1 MAMKR
6 LFCLP
11 CLFLVLLGGCV
22 VIDMARIDRP
32 VSHALYDPADT
43 GLAMQT
49 RALLTNHPGLSGFH
63 LIDNG
68 REALSQRLEL
78 ADQAEKTLDLQY
90 YILRSDIS
98 GLLLVEHLL
107 AAADRGVRVRILIDD
122 LHFDQSGRPLLA
134 LDTHPNVE
142 VRIINPFLHRY
153 APGLG
158 RLFEMV
164 SDFNRIQR
172 RMHNKVYI
180 ADNTVALIGG
190 RNLGD
195 EYFEA
200 HPRFDLRDIDL
211 LAVGPVV
218 PQLSTSFDSYWN
230 SQHTLPVSTL
240 DKPPSDTYLPDLRSQ
255 LKKHKQNPDVDTYLQ
270 YLAANKVK
278 PMTLIWARGQVMA
291 DFPCKLVPDQPD
303 CASLHLDRF
312 YTLFRQAASELLI
325 ISPYFIPGK
334 EGIALFH
341 ELKQKGIRVKILTNS
356 YAATDLKV
364 VQAGYSRYRLPLLAE
379 GVELFEFKPT
389 FVSPLPQR
397 KKSAGFA
404 GSSQACMH
412 AKTYVIDRRQVFVG
426 SFNHDPR
433 SATLNTEIGIMVD
446 SPELAQKMAT
456 LFERYTQPRNSYRL
470 DLGKDK
476 DEEKKMQWHSEE
488 EGTLK
493 IYDREPMITWWQHV
507 KNGLMAIFAP
517 EDLL

>member
-1 MAMKR
+1 MAMKL
-6 LFCLP
+6 LFCLHGL
-11 CLFLVLLGGCV
+11 CLLLLGGCIA
-22 VIDMARIDRP
+22 IDLARIDRP
-32 VSHALYDPADT
+32 FSHALYDPADT
-43 GLAMQT
+43 GLAMGS
-49 RALLTNHPGLSGFH
+49 RALVTDHPGLSGFR
-63 LIDNG
+63 LIDSG

-122 LHFDQSGRPLLA
+122 LHFDQSGQPLLA

-142 VRIINPFLHRY
+142 VRIINPFLYRY

-158 RLFEMV
+158 RLFEV
-164 SDFNRIQR
+164 LSDFNRIQR

-200 HPRFDLRDIDL
+200 HPRLDLRDIDL
-211 LAVGPVV
+211 LAIGPVV

-230 SQHTLPVSTL
+230 YKQTLPVSTL
-240 DKPPSDTYLPDLRSQ
+240 ATHRSDTYLQDLRIL
-255 LKKHKQNPDVDTYLQ
+255 LKNHKQHPDVAIYLQ
-270 YLAANKVK
+270 YLADNLVN
-278 PMTLIWARGQVMA
+278 PMPQVWARGQVLA
-291 DFPCKLVPDQPD
+291 DFPCKLAPDQPD
-303 CASLHLDRF
+303 CASLHFDRF
-312 YTLFRQAASELLI
+312 YNLFRLTTSELLI

-341 ELKQKGIRVKILTNS
+341 QLRQKGISVKILTNS

-379 GVELFEFKPT
+379 DVELFEFKPT

-397 KKSAGFA
+397 KKSAGFT

-412 AKTYVIDRRQVFVG
+412 AKAYVIDRQRVFVG

-433 SATLNTEIGIMVD
+433 SATLNTEVGILVE
-446 SPELAQKMAT
+446 SPELAQQMAA
-456 LFERYTQPRNSYRL
+456 LFERYTQPHNSYRL
-470 DLGKDK
+470 QLGTGKNNQ
-476 DEEKKMQWHSEE
+476 KKLQWQTEE
-488 EGTLK
+488 EGNRRV
-493 IYDREPMITWWQHV
+493 YQQEPMISWWQHV
-507 KNGLMAIFAP
+507 KNALMAAFAP

>member
-1 MAMKR
+1 M
-6 LFCLP
+6 
-11 CLFLVLLGGCV
+11 LLGGCTA
-22 VIDMARIDRP
+22 IDLASIDRP
-32 VSHALYDPADT
+32 FSHALHDPDDT
-43 GLAMQT
+43 SLAMQT
-49 RALLTNHPGLSGFH
+49 RALMTNHPGLSGFR
-63 LIDNG
+63 LIDTG
-68 REALSQRLEL
+68 REALLQRLEL

-98 GLLLVEHLL
+98 GLILVEHLL

-122 LHFDQSGRPLLA
+122 LHFDQSGQPLLA

-153 APGLG
+153 APGFG
-158 RLFEMV
+158 RMFEV
-164 SDFNRIQR
+164 LSDFNRIQR

-200 HPRFDLRDIDL
+200 HASLDLRDIDL
-211 LAVGPVV
+211 LSVGPVV
-218 PQLSTSFDSYWN
+218 PQLSVSFDSYWN
-230 SQHTLPVSTL
+230 DRQTLPVFAL
-240 DKPPSDTYLPDLRSQ
+240 VKPASDTYLPDLRA
-255 LKKHKQNPDVDTYLQ
+255 LLIKHKQHPDVDTYLQ

-278 PMTLIWARGQVMA
+278 PVDLIWARGQVLA

-303 CASLHLDRF
+303 CASLHFDRF
-312 YTLFRQAASELLI
+312 YNLFRQATSELLI

-334 EGIALFH
+334 EGIALFRQ
-341 ELKQKGIRVKILTNS
+341 LKSKGVDVKILTNS

-379 GVELFEFKPT
+379 DVVLFEFKPT

-397 KKSAGFA
+397 RKNAGLA

-433 SATLNTEIGIMVD
+433 SATLNTEIGILVN

-456 LFERYTQPRNSYRL
+456 LFERYTQLRNSYRL
-470 DLGKDK
+470 YLGDDK
-476 DEEKKMQWHSEE
+476 DDKKKMEWHTEE
-488 EGTLK
+488 EGSLK
-493 IYDREPMITWWQHV
+493 IYDQEPMITWWQHV